1 MEFDVAVIGAGFAGL
16 TVANRVAERGLTPL
30 VVEAGGAE
38 LYMCNSRVC
47 TGALHVAFRNPEDS
61 ADDLFEAIVSA
72 SGGTAR
78 RDLARALADRAGP
91 AMDWLRGHGCRFVQ
105 HPARAYAL
113 PMMAPAR
120 ALRAG
125 LDWENSGPNLFL
137 RSLAERLEKRG
148 GRIVRGTKAAGIRM
162 EGGRAGGIVAPG
174 VEGGARAVAIA
185 DGGFQADR
193 HLLSRHIS
201 RRPQDLHQRN
211 MQTGRG
217 DGLRM
222 AVEVGAATTG
232 LDRFYGHV
240 LSRDAF
246 GNEALWP
253 YPQVDVICAS
263 GMAVTPDGRRFADEG
278 LGGIYLANAI
288 AGLDDPLSATAIID
302 APVWEDAR
310 NSDIVPPN
318 PSLSDNGGTVFDA
331 DSLEELAAKA
341 GIDASGLAE
350 TVAGYNRCIRNG
362 GALLPPKTA
371 ARPIES
377 APFFAIPLCAGI
389 TVTSGGIAVDGRG
402 RVLDRNDAP
411 IPGLFA
417 AGSTVGGIEGG
428 PAAGYVGGL
437 IKAFGIGLIA
447 GDAIADELGA

>member
-1 MEFDVAVIGAGFAGL
+1 MDFDVAVVGAGFAGL

-30 VVEAGGAE
+30 VVEAGDAE

-47 TGALHVAFRNPEDS
+47 TGALHVAFRNPEDP
-61 ADDLFEAIVSA
+61 ADELFEAIVSA

-78 RDLARALADRAGP
+78 RDLARALADRAGS

-105 HPARAYAL
+105 HPGRAYAL

-137 RSLAERLEKRG
+137 RSLAEKLEKRG
-148 GRIVRGTKAAGIRM
+148 GRIVRGTRAAGVRM
-162 EGGRAGGIVAPG
+162 EGGRAAGIAAPG
-174 VEGGARAVAIA
+174 VNGAARAVAIA

-193 HLLSRHIS
+193 RLLSRHIT

-211 MQTGRG
+211 MRTGRG

-222 AVEVGAATTG
+222 AVEAGAATTG
-232 LDRFYGHV
+232 LDSFYGHV

-263 GMAVTPDGRRFADEG
+263 GIAVTPDGLRFADEG
-278 LGGIYLANAI
+278 LGGIYLSNAI

-302 APVWEDAR
+302 ARVWEEAR
-310 NSDIVPPN
+310 SSDIVPPN
-318 PSLSDNGGTVFDA
+318 PSLPENGGTVFEA
-331 DSLEELAAKA
+331 DGLEELAAKA
-341 GIDASGLAE
+341 GIDAAGLAG
-350 TVAGYNRCIRNG
+350 TVAECNRCIRDG
-362 GALLPPKTA
+362 GDLRPRKTA

-389 TVTSGGIAVDGRG
+389 TVTSGGIAVDGCG
-402 RVLDRNDAP
+402 RVLDGNDAP
-411 IPGLFA
+411 MPGLFA
-417 AGSTVGGIEGG
+417 AGSAVGGLEGG

-437 IKAFGIGLIA
+437 IKAFGIGLIV
-447 GDAIADELGA
+447 GDAIADELRA